1 VGENRQSGQ
10 RVTVDEAARHLGLTV
25 DAVRKRVQ
33 RGQIEH
39 EKDAVGRVRIIL
51 DIPDNTSTIQDER
64 PDTTGQDSTRADARE
79 ELVDD
84 LRDRV
89 AFLERELERRSS
101 EAERYQQIVAGLTQA
116 NTEQARTI
124 RAIEAPTSQEESPEA
139 AETVEEEELGEDEG
153 VDEHDSREGEVGR
166 EEEPAIA
173 ALRQRLVQDRDSQ
186 SSLETQ
192 QRPQGGLRS
201 LRRRLLGW

>member
-1 VGENRQSGQ
+1 
-10 RVTVDEAARHLGLTV
+10 VTVDEAARHLGLTV

-39 EKDAVGRVRIIL
+39 EKDAAGRVRIIL

-64 PDTTGQDSTRADARE
+64 PDTTGQDSTRAYARE
-79 ELVDD
+79 ELVEE

-89 AFLERELERRSS
+89 AFLERELERRSG

-124 RAIEAPTSQEESPEA
+124 RAIEAPQEPPESG
-139 AETVEEEELGEDEG
+139 ETVEEEPDEDDGADEG
-153 VDEHDSREGEVGR
+153 VDEHDRREGEIGGD
-166 EEEPAIA
+166 EEPSIA
-173 ALRQRLVQDRDSQ
+173 ELREMFVKNRESQ
-186 SSLETQ
+186 SSLEAQ
-192 QRPQGGLRS
+192 QRPQGGVLRG

>member
-1 VGENRQSGQ
+1 M
-10 RVTVDEAARHLGLTV
+10 TVDEAARHLGLTV

-39 EKDAVGRVRIIL
+39 EKDAAGRVRIIL

-79 ELVDD
+79 ELVEE

-124 RAIEAPTSQEESPEA
+124 RAIEAPQEPPES
-139 AETVEEEELGEDEG
+139 AEMVEEEPDEDEG
-153 VDEHDSREGEVGR
+153 PDEHDRREGEVGR

-173 ALRQRLVQDRDSQ
+173 TLRERLANNRESQ
-186 SSLETQ
+186 ASSETQ
-192 QRPQGGLRS
+192 QRPQGGFRG